1 MNKIAYKL
9 KTGESD
15 IEKSNEDF
23 ADILDTLSG
32 EGCTTTGVCFKVG
45 TSQQYMSGDD
55 EFKYKFGSPETNYKQ
70 NPAML
75 GIKEKD
81 VDVSFTDNG
90 IIKIEKKASCKENC
104 SAEFWLDDS
113 YVYDFTAERN
123 NEVCVDAVSSGP
135 FDIELKGLNAN
146 GEDDSYGKSDERYAI
161 YSAQH
166 ICANVSKF
174 YSKAKSV
181 RSIVVNFTESQT
193 PETIYIKNIHTLENV
208 KALSHQSSGN

>member
-1 MNKIAYKL
+1 
-9 KTGESD
+9 
-15 IEKSNEDF
+15 
-23 ADILDTLSG
+23 
-32 EGCTTTGVCFKVG
+32 
-45 TSQQYMSGDD
+45 MSGDD

-104 SAEFWLDDS
+104 SAEFWL
-113 YVYDFTAERN
+113 
-123 NEVCVDAVSSGP
+123 
-135 FDIELKGLNAN
+135 
-146 GEDDSYGKSDERYAI
+146 DDSYGKSDERYAI